1 MALFYKELDNED
13 LARLS
18 FAELRKHAVR
28 AIQNANELADFLY
41 AENVMQ
47 HCISRLSYNPQ
58 GKRPNSSQGQAQ
70 GGENQQQHHG
80 GQHRRR

>member
-18 FAELRKHAVR
+18 FTDLRKHAVR
-28 AIQNANELADFLY
+28 AIQNATELVDFMY

-47 HCISRLSYNPQ
+47 HCISRLQYDPQRRRNNNPNQ
-58 GKRPNSSQGQAQ
+58 NNGNQNH
-70 GGENQQQHHG
+70 NQQQNQG
-80 GQHRRR
+80 GDRRR

>member
-28 AIQNANELADFLY
+28 AINNTQDLPDFLY
-41 AENVMQ
+41 AENVLK
-47 HCISRLSYNPQ
+47 HCIARLSYDPQ
-58 GKRPNSSQGQAQ
+58 GKRPNGPQGQAP
-70 GGENQQQHHG
+70 GGENQQQNHG